1 MTLGFQE
8 RVFQK
13 MRQEAH
19 ALAVSLREYASVHF
33 IGMVMPYFVDAKASF
48 SRASIGLEKR

>member
-48 SRASIGLEKR
+48 SRASIGLEK